1 MINILV
7 AENAKLLSNIIS
19 TELKKNNYNC
29 TQVFSLKEIEYEVS
43 IQNYDYIIL
52 NLYLPDAEEK
62 DLIINVK
69 KITTSKIIVLTSK
82 DNDELRDY
90 LFKYGIIDY
99 LNKENIEQ
107 TIKNIDKLIT
117 HIEKNNKSNILIVE
131 DSNIIRAQE
140 AEVLRQ
146 RNYNI
151 FESETGKDGIKIFEK
166 ENIDLVILDL
176 ELNDMNGLKILEQ
189 IKKKNPNVPVL
200 MVSGTGNATSISKSL
215 KNGASDFMRKPIIFE
230 EFLLKTDMLI
240 DYFRKSKEL
249 EDYKNNLEKK
259 ISEAIKETEDLNKE
273 LQLQKK
279 DLIQANEAK
288 DAFLANVSHE
298 LKTPLNSINLIS
310 AVMKKNSDNN
320 LNKKQIKNLEIIN
333 SCGQNLQY
341 LINDILDISKL
352 DAGEV
357 VLINETFDL
366 KNSLDNLYEIILPQ
380 AKNNNIN
387 FEYEFDENRKYIYS
401 DENRIMQIIKNFLSN
416 SLKFT
421 KNGNILLKMEDNEDF
436 VEISVKDN
444 GIGIEEK
451 KIKDI
456 FDRFKQI
463 DASINRKYG
472 GTGLG
477 LSISYALSKLLEGKI
492 TVESEIDLGSTFTLS
507 VPKNSN
513 MINKKDIIKFT
524 KKYSL
529 KESQKEKILIFNA
542 NLHEMMYFVI
552 KLKEYFEIKQV
563 LDLNQFNDEKKNDYK
578 YIVLD
583 EVLINLEDIEDLDSN
598 IVIISNNIEK
608 SEKIYK
614 GLYKKI
620 FEKPLNINEFIKY
633 F

>member
-29 TQVFSLKEIEYEVS
+29 TQVFSLKKIEYEVS

-69 KITTSKIIVLTSK
+69 KITNSKIIVLTSK

-117 HIEKNNKSNILIVE
+117 HIEKNNKSNILIIE

-513 MINKKDIIKFT
+513 MINKNDIIKFT

-563 LDLNQFNDEKKNDYK
+563 LDLNQFNDEKKNNYK

>member
-69 KITTSKIIVLTSK
+69 KITNSKIIVLTSK

-117 HIEKNNKSNILIVE
+117 HIEKNNKSNILIIE

-380 AKNNNIN
+380 AENNNIN

-513 MINKKDIIKFT
+513 MINKNDIIKFT

>member
-1 MINILV
+1 
-7 AENAKLLSNIIS
+7 
-19 TELKKNNYNC
+19 
-29 TQVFSLKEIEYEVS
+29 
-43 IQNYDYIIL
+43 
-52 NLYLPDAEEK
+52 
-62 DLIINVK
+62 
-69 KITTSKIIVLTSK
+69 
-82 DNDELRDY
+82 
-90 LFKYGIIDY
+90 
-99 LNKENIEQ
+99 
-107 TIKNIDKLIT
+107 
-117 HIEKNNKSNILIVE
+117 
-131 DSNIIRAQE
+131 
-140 AEVLRQ
+140 
-146 RNYNI
+146 
-151 FESETGKDGIKIFEK
+151 
-166 ENIDLVILDL
+166 
-176 ELNDMNGLKILEQ
+176 
-189 IKKKNPNVPVL
+189 

-320 LNKKQIKNLEIIN
+320 LNQKQIKNLEIIN

-366 KNSLDNLYEIILPQ
+366 KNSLDNLYELILPQ

>member
-1 MINILV
+1 
-7 AENAKLLSNIIS
+7 
-19 TELKKNNYNC
+19 
-29 TQVFSLKEIEYEVS
+29 
-43 IQNYDYIIL
+43 
-52 NLYLPDAEEK
+52 
-62 DLIINVK
+62 
-69 KITTSKIIVLTSK
+69 
-82 DNDELRDY
+82 
-90 LFKYGIIDY
+90 
-99 LNKENIEQ
+99 
-107 TIKNIDKLIT
+107 
-117 HIEKNNKSNILIVE
+117 
-131 DSNIIRAQE
+131 
-140 AEVLRQ
+140 
-146 RNYNI
+146 
-151 FESETGKDGIKIFEK
+151 
-166 ENIDLVILDL
+166 
-176 ELNDMNGLKILEQ
+176 
-189 IKKKNPNVPVL
+189 

-380 AKNNNIN
+380 AENNNIN

-416 SLKFT
+416 SIKFT

-513 MINKKDIIKFT
+513 MINKNDIIKFT

>member
-29 TQVFSLKEIEYEVS
+29 TQVFSLKKIEYEVS

-69 KITTSKIIVLTSK
+69 KITNSKIIVLTSK

-117 HIEKNNKSNILIVE
+117 HIEKNNKSNILIIE

-320 LNKKQIKNLEIIN
+320 LNQKQIKNLEIIN

-380 AKNNNIN
+380 AENNNIN
-387 FEYEFDENRKYIYS
+387 FEYEFDENRKYIHS

-513 MINKKDIIKFT
+513 MINKNDIIKFT

>member
-29 TQVFSLKEIEYEVS
+29 TQVFSLKKIEYEVS

-69 KITTSKIIVLTSK
+69 KITNSKIIVLTSK

-117 HIEKNNKSNILIVE
+117 HIEKNNKSNILIIE

-320 LNKKQIKNLEIIN
+320 LNQKQIKNLEIIN

-380 AKNNNIN
+380 AENNNIN

>member
-1 MINILV
+1 
-7 AENAKLLSNIIS
+7 
-19 TELKKNNYNC
+19 
-29 TQVFSLKEIEYEVS
+29 
-43 IQNYDYIIL
+43 
-52 NLYLPDAEEK
+52 
-62 DLIINVK
+62 
-69 KITTSKIIVLTSK
+69 
-82 DNDELRDY
+82 
-90 LFKYGIIDY
+90 
-99 LNKENIEQ
+99 
-107 TIKNIDKLIT
+107 
-117 HIEKNNKSNILIVE
+117 
-131 DSNIIRAQE
+131 
-140 AEVLRQ
+140 
-146 RNYNI
+146 
-151 FESETGKDGIKIFEK
+151 
-166 ENIDLVILDL
+166 
-176 ELNDMNGLKILEQ
+176 
-189 IKKKNPNVPVL
+189 

-320 LNKKQIKNLEIIN
+320 LNQKQIKNLEIIN

>member
-69 KITTSKIIVLTSK
+69 KITNSKIIVLTSK

-117 HIEKNNKSNILIVE
+117 HIEKNNKSNILIIE

-416 SLKFT
+416 SIKFT

-513 MINKKDIIKFT
+513 MINKNDIIKFT

>member
-29 TQVFSLKEIEYEVS
+29 TQVFSLKKIEYEVS

-69 KITTSKIIVLTSK
+69 KITNSKIIVLTSK

-117 HIEKNNKSNILIVE
+117 HIEKNNKSNILIIE

-380 AKNNNIN
+380 AENNNIN

-401 DENRIMQIIKNFLSN
+401 DENKIMQIIKNFLSN
-416 SLKFT
+416 SIKFT

-513 MINKKDIIKFT
+513 MINKNDIIKFT

>member
-29 TQVFSLKEIEYEVS
+29 TQVFSLKKIEYEVS

-69 KITTSKIIVLTSK
+69 KITNSKIIVLTSK

-117 HIEKNNKSNILIVE
+117 HIEKNNKSNILIIE

-513 MINKKDIIKFT
+513 MINKNDIIKFT

-614 GLYKKI
+614 GLNKKI

>member
-69 KITTSKIIVLTSK
+69 KITNSKIIVLTSK

-117 HIEKNNKSNILIVE
+117 HIEKNNKSNILIIE

-513 MINKKDIIKFT
+513 MINKNDIIKFT

-563 LDLNQFNDEKKNDYK
+563 LDLNQFNDEKKNNYK

>member
-1 MINILV
+1 
-7 AENAKLLSNIIS
+7 
-19 TELKKNNYNC
+19 
-29 TQVFSLKEIEYEVS
+29 
-43 IQNYDYIIL
+43 
-52 NLYLPDAEEK
+52 
-62 DLIINVK
+62 
-69 KITTSKIIVLTSK
+69 
-82 DNDELRDY
+82 
-90 LFKYGIIDY
+90 
-99 LNKENIEQ
+99 
-107 TIKNIDKLIT
+107 
-117 HIEKNNKSNILIVE
+117 
-131 DSNIIRAQE
+131 
-140 AEVLRQ
+140 
-146 RNYNI
+146 
-151 FESETGKDGIKIFEK
+151 
-166 ENIDLVILDL
+166 
-176 ELNDMNGLKILEQ
+176 MNGLKILEQ

-230 EFLLKTDMLI
+230 EFLLKTDILI

>member
-69 KITTSKIIVLTSK
+69 KITNSKIIVLTSK

-320 LNKKQIKNLEIIN
+320 LNQKQIKNLEIIN

-387 FEYEFDENRKYIYS
+387 FEYEFDENRKYIHS

>member
-1 MINILV
+1 
-7 AENAKLLSNIIS
+7 
-19 TELKKNNYNC
+19 
-29 TQVFSLKEIEYEVS
+29 
-43 IQNYDYIIL
+43 
-52 NLYLPDAEEK
+52 
-62 DLIINVK
+62 
-69 KITTSKIIVLTSK
+69 
-82 DNDELRDY
+82 
-90 LFKYGIIDY
+90 
-99 LNKENIEQ
+99 
-107 TIKNIDKLIT
+107 
-117 HIEKNNKSNILIVE
+117 
-131 DSNIIRAQE
+131 
-140 AEVLRQ
+140 
-146 RNYNI
+146 
-151 FESETGKDGIKIFEK
+151 
-166 ENIDLVILDL
+166 
-176 ELNDMNGLKILEQ
+176 
-189 IKKKNPNVPVL
+189 

>member
-69 KITTSKIIVLTSK
+69 KITNSKIIVLTSK

-117 HIEKNNKSNILIVE
+117 HIEKNNKSNILIIE

-380 AKNNNIN
+380 AENNNIN

-401 DENRIMQIIKNFLSN
+401 DENKIMQIIKNFLSN
-416 SLKFT
+416 SIKFT

-513 MINKKDIIKFT
+513 MINKNDIIKFT

>member
-69 KITTSKIIVLTSK
+69 KITNSKIIVLTSK

-117 HIEKNNKSNILIVE
+117 HIEKNNKSNILIIE

-380 AKNNNIN
+380 AENNNIN